1 MHAKI
6 ILMQMWDGAN
16 SLKRKS
22 WLGENKTTVCQ
33 CNNSQDSHQRCIHFF
48 LSVFSTFVNL
58 WIKRNVDIDKH
69 FPLQLCW

>member
-48 LSVFSTFVNL
+48 FIRIQYV
-58 WIKRNVDIDKH
+58 
-69 FPLQLCW
+69 C